1 MSDRDNPN
9 RVNRVQQRLRTVAEP
24 LLSNSSLRDELTDEQ
39 AQALYNWALHVLEE
53 TAVRTAHLPD
63 ADALPVLEEK
73 VTAVK
78 LIMQL
83 TNDLVAHPGPLP
95 DEDVVNARL
104 VRLGKNLQW
113 LLGGAENRA
122 RRVALRHFRRQRDQL
137 DRDAAFRLL
146 LSALQA
152 PTEAPEP

>member
-1 MSDRDNPN
+1 MSDTDSPN
-9 RVNRVQQRLRTVAEP
+9 RVNRVQQRLRAVAEP
-24 LLSNSSLRDELTDEQ
+24 LLSNSSLRNELTDEQ
-39 AQALYNWALHVLEE
+39 AQALYDWALHVLEE
-53 TAVRTAHLPD
+53 TAVRTAPLTDDD
-63 ADALPVLEEK
+63 AFPLLEEK
-73 VTAVK
+73 GTAVK

-113 LLGGAENRA
+113 LRGGAENRA
-122 RRVALRHFRRQRDQL
+122 RRAALRQFRQQRDQL
-137 DRDAAFRLL
+137 DRDAAFHLL

-152 PTEAPEP
+152 PTDAA